1 MIPLSSIQT
10 ASRAVSPPFP
20 AQITL
25 AIVAGAFSVLVLA
38 INMWVFRQKDRDDRR
53 RDVYSKAFAAV
64 EAYKEFPYVVRR
76 RRGDGAGVAAEERA
90 RISEDLRH
98 VQEQLS
104 YYSAWMATESKRLAV
119 AYRHL
124 VAETRRIAGAQIH
137 EAWLQPPATADE
149 AMNMPDLGLRQLGSA
164 ERAYLDAVAD
174 HLSCWPGTRWRGFRA
189 AT

>member
-10 ASRAVSPPFP
+10 ASRAVSPFP
-20 AQITL
+20 VQISV
-25 AIVAGAFSVLVLA
+25 AIVAGAFSVLLLA
-38 INMWVFRQKDRDDRR
+38 INMWVSRQKDRDDRR
-53 RDVYSKAFAAV
+53 SDLYSKAFAAV
-64 EAYKEFPYVVRR
+64 AAYKEFPYIVRR
-76 RRGDGAGVAAEERA
+76 RRSGGAGVAAEERI

-104 YYSAWMATESKRLAV
+104 YHSAWMATESKRVAV

-137 EAWLQPPATADE
+137 EAWLQPPATTDE

-164 ERAYLDAVAD
+164 ESAYLDAVAD
-174 HLSCWPGTRWRGFRA
+174 HLSWWPGPRRRGFRA